1 MLTTEEQLKL
11 ENNYL
16 KMELVKK
23 DLAELK
29 KEQRVMLSGVCE
41 RLGKKVEDL
50 LTFHPLTG
58 ELTFKEENK
67 IKEQK

>member
-29 KEQRVMLSGVCE
+29 KEQNVMLGEVCK
-41 RLGKKVEDL
+41 RLGKDVKDL
-50 LTFHPLTG
+50 ATFNPHTG
-58 ELTFKEENK
+58 ELTFKEETK